1 MMPLEREGRVSK
13 LVFVAIIEII
23 VIRLREI

>member
-1 MMPLEREGRVSK
+1 MMPLEHEGRVAK
-13 LVFVAIIEII
+13 LVFAAIVEII